1 MNPQEQLKQAFVLEH
16 QGQFGKVVSIVK
28 PLTDS
33 HELTSLELGRAYMI
47 LGIAYE
53 SEGEPANA
61 HNAFEHAIRILD
73 HDSEHIP
80 DYAAA
85 LDNYAS
91 LYSDSGQLEVAG
103 NMWLKAF
110 HLRQSSGDHAAIMR
124 SLTTLAGLALSRNRV
139 HEAKRYLKSASEEM
153 KVAYDAVDDD
163 LAVFLET
170 DAWLALA
177 EHHPSEA
184 VAKYHRSLDVLK
196 RTRGQ
201 QHWLT
206 GWEYMLLGRAYA
218 ELGDMNNALADMRE
232 GLLIL
237 EHALGNRNPKY
248 FVAQM
253 VYSHILDQTG
263 SHAEAAQIKAAAEQA
278 SRAFY
283 RNQCVGCTINVAAFR

>member
-1 MNPQEQLKQAFVLEH
+1 
-16 QGQFGKVVSIVK
+16 
-28 PLTDS
+28 
-33 HELTSLELGRAYMI
+33 
-47 LGIAYE
+47 
-53 SEGEPANA
+53 
-61 HNAFEHAIRILD
+61 
-73 HDSEHIP
+73 
-80 DYAAA
+80 
-85 LDNYAS
+85 
-91 LYSDSGQLEVAG
+91 
-103 NMWLKAF
+103 
-110 HLRQSSGDHAAIMR
+110 
-124 SLTTLAGLALSRNRV
+124 
-139 HEAKRYLKSASEEM
+139 M
-153 KVAYDAVDDD
+153 KVAYDTVDDD